1 VATASSPVA
10 ARAATASEL
19 ALDDPRWQTFVRS
32 HPEALAF
39 HRPEWARLLAACYGY
54 RPFALAVLG
63 SDERVVAGLPVL
75 ETKALVRR
83 RWIALPFSDSCA
95 PLLDP
100 GVDASA
106 FAATLER
113 ARIRAQ
119 AHALE
124 VRAPLA
130 GGLGYRNYEA
140 VVHRA
145 ELGPDVEAL
154 FARLHPSQVQRNIR
168 RAERDGIVVRRG
180 ATQADL
186 TRRFYR
192 LQVET
197 RRRLGMPAQPRRF
210 FEALW
215 SYMLEP
221 GHGYLLLAYAGT
233 EPVAGA
239 VFLAGA
245 RTMTYKY
252 GASTPA
258 YWRLRPNHLLF
269 WTAMQSACQEGYR
282 WFDFGRSNL
291 SSHGLRAFK
300 AGWAA
305 QEQPLVYTSLT
316 ERAPKTGSGRALSIA
331 QAVMRRSPTWVCRA
345 SGELFYRYAAGSRY

>member
-1 VATASSPVA
+1 VT
-10 ARAATASEL
+10 AATACEL
-19 ALDDPRWQTFVRS
+19 RLDDPRWQTFARS

-39 HRPEWARLLAACYGY
+39 HLPGWAEMLAACYGY
-54 RPFALAVLG
+54 RPFALAALD
-63 SDERVVAGLPVL
+63 SDGRVVAGLPVL
-75 ETKALVRR
+75 ETKAPVRR

-95 PLLDP
+95 PLLGA
-100 GVDASA
+100 GVDATGFTQS
-106 FAATLER
+106 LER
-113 ARIRAQ
+113 ARLRARV
-119 AHALE
+119 HSLE

-130 GGLGYRNYEA
+130 GGFGYRNYEA

-145 ELGPDVEAL
+145 ELGPDVDAL

-215 SYMLEP
+215 SHILEP

-239 VFLAGA
+239 VFLAGSS
-245 RTMTYKY
+245 TITYKY
-252 GASTPA
+252 GASDPA
-258 YWRLRPNHLLF
+258 FWPLRPNHLLF
-269 WTAMQSACQEGYR
+269 WTAMQSACQQGYR

-291 SSHGLRAFK
+291 SAHGLRSFK

-305 QEQPLVYTSLT
+305 QEEPLLYTSLADRT
-316 ERAPKTGSGRALSIA
+316 PKTRSGRALSTA
-331 QAVMRRSPTWVCRA
+331 QVVMRRSPTWVCRA